1 MVPYHVPLALI
12 TVAPAIVATPLALS
26 VADALPRVI
35 PILVVDALL
44 LAIYVAQMVKHRD
57 SI

>member
-1 MVPYHVPLALI
+1 VPYHVPLALI

-26 VADALPRVI
+26 IAGAFPRTI
-35 PILVVDALL
+35 PVLIVDALL
-44 LAIYVAQMVKHRD
+44 LAIYIVQMVKHRD